1 MPINDPDNPLYG
13 KEYRGGNTYKKYI
26 YTVKDIA
33 KVTGR
38 AEGTIRNDVCSGAL
52 VIEDLGNVVGYC
64 RRVMNERAWR
74 DVIEGDAQTM

>member
-1 MPINDPDNPLYG
+1 M
-13 KEYRGGNTYKKYI
+13 NTTRYY

-52 VIEDLGNVVGYC
+52 VIEHLGNVVRYC